1 MRRYINFAEFYKLY
15 FNFYG
20 IFVRSKQVDK
30 EGMIFI
36 KNEDTICAP
45 ATVPGTGAI
54 SVIRVSGPEALTI
67 ADKVITCRKGSIS
80 EAKGYTIKF
89 GTVSDPSGAVIDEV
103 IVSVFRAP
111 HSYTGEN
118 SVEISC
124 HASSYIVSAVMDLLY
139 ASGARAAAPGEFTQR
154 AYLNGKM
161 DLAQAEAV
169 ADVIASQNAAAHR
182 IAFKQMKGGFSS
194 ELKGMRSELLELV
207 SLMELELDFSEEEVE
222 FADRTRL
229 DSLLNALVAHI
240 SRLIDS
246 FKLGNAIKNGV
257 PVAIAGATNTGKS
270 TLLNALLGEDR
281 AIVSDVH
288 GTTRDT
294 IEETLNIDGVLFR
307 FIDTAGL
314 RETEEIVEKIGIERT
329 FKKISEASV
338 VLGMVDLTRDY
349 ESTCETVREIID
361 KVDFSAQKLIFLL
374 NKTDICEV
382 NKNVN
387 IVNFIVSSLDCK
399 DIKSS
404 LIENIVDASEL
415 TPIIGISAKTGSGM
429 DNLRSLLA
437 SSQRDLLADSD
448 TTLVTNQRHVQ
459 ALSDARTSLLRVQEG
474 LASGL
479 PTDLASQ
486 DIREA
491 IYHLGSIVGEIS
503 TDEVLG
509 NIFRNFCIGK

>member
-1 MRRYINFAEFYKLY
+1 MYI
-15 FNFYG
+15 
-20 IFVRSKQVDK
+20 R
-30 EGMIFI
+30 
-36 KNEDTICAP
+36 NEDTICAP

-54 SVIRVSGPEALTI
+54 SVIRVSGPEALNI
-67 ADKVITCRKGSIS
+67 ADKVIRCNKGNIS
-80 EAKGYTIKF
+80 ESKGYTIRF
-89 GTVSDPSGAVIDEV
+89 GVILNADETILDEV
-103 IVSVFRAP
+103 LVSIFKAP

-124 HASSYIVSAVMDLLY
+124 HASSYIVSSVMDILY
-139 ASGARAAAPGEFTQR
+139 AAGARAAEPGEFTQR
-154 AYLNGKM
+154 AFLNGKM

-169 ADVIASQNAAAHR
+169 ADMIASQNAAAHR
-182 IAFKQMKGGFSS
+182 IAFKQMKGGFSA
-194 ELKGMRSELLELV
+194 ELKNMRSELLELV

-229 DSLLNALVAHI
+229 NELLAALIAHI

-281 AIVSDVH
+281 AIVSDIH

-294 IEETLNIDGVLFR
+294 VEESLNIDGVLFR

-329 FKKISEASV
+329 FKKISEASI
-338 VLGMVDLTRDY
+338 VLGMVDLTRDF
-349 ESTCETVREIID
+349 ESTCETISEIIE
-361 KVDFSAQKLIFLL
+361 KVDLSSQKLIFLL
-374 NKTDICEV
+374 NKTDICNI
-382 NKNVN
+382 NKNVT
-387 IVNFIVSSLDCK
+387 IVNFIVSSLDNK
-399 DIKSS
+399 GIKAT
-404 LIENIVDASEL
+404 LIENIAEASDF
-415 TPIIGISAKTGSGM
+415 TPIIGISAKTGSGIN
-429 DNLRSLLA
+429 NLRSILA

-459 ALSDARTSLLRVQEG
+459 ALSDARTSLLRVREG
-474 LASGL
+474 LAFGL
-479 PTDLASQ
+479 PTDLAAQ

-491 IYHLGSIVGEIS
+491 IYHIGSIVGEIS
-503 TDEVLG
+503 ADEVLG
-509 NIFRNFCIGK
+509 NIFKNFCIGK

>member
-1 MRRYINFAEFYKLY
+1 MY
-15 FNFYG
+15 
-20 IFVRSKQVDK
+20 
-30 EGMIFI
+30 I

-54 SVIRVSGPEALTI
+54 SVIRVSGPEAFTF

-80 EAKGYTIKF
+80 DAPGYTIKF
-89 GTVSDPSGAVIDEV
+89 GNIYDASGVMLDEV
-103 IVSVFRAP
+103 LVSIFRAP
-111 HSYTGEN
+111 LSYTGEN
-118 SVEISC
+118 CVEISC
-124 HASSYIVSAVMDLLY
+124 HASSYIVSSVMDLLY
-139 ASGARAAAPGEFTQR
+139 AAGCRAAEPGEFTQR
-154 AYLNGKM
+154 AFLNGKM

-194 ELKGMRSELLELV
+194 ELKDMRSELLELV

-222 FADRTRL
+222 FADRGKL
-229 DSLLNALVAHI
+229 DSLLTALVEHI

-314 RETEEIVEKIGIERT
+314 RETDEIVEKIGIERT

-338 VLGMVDLTRDY
+338 VLGMVDLSRDFI
-349 ESTCETVREIID
+349 SSCETVHEIVT
-361 KVDFSAQKLIFLL
+361 KVDFGTQILIFLL

-382 NKNVN
+382 NKNVS
-387 IVNFIVSSLDCK
+387 IVNYIVSQLELK
-399 DIKSS
+399 GIRGNLTTSS
-404 LIENIVDASEL
+404 NEASSVTENQHKPHISDASEVS
-415 TPIIGISAKTGSGM
+415 IIPISAKTGTGI
-429 DNLRSLLA
+429 NTLREILA
-437 SSQRDLLADSD
+437 TSQRDLLADSD

-459 ALSDARTSLLRVQEG
+459 ALSEARTSLLRAQEG
-474 LASGL
+474 LTLSI
-479 PTDLASQ
+479 PTDLVSQ
-486 DIREA
+486 DIRET